1 MKPLKTRYQKIKDLL
16 FDWSIDRVAKLI
28 AFLVILAL
36 ALWIVFCFKFWS
48 NFRDQRRELTR
59 SIEAMPPL
67 EKEKFSYDLMA
78 AMFNAS
84 QTNWTMTVT
93 ITPRTNQ

>member
-1 MKPLKTRYQKIKDLL
+1 MRLKRL
-16 FDWSIDRVAKLI
+16 FDVDVVIKIIAWFVVIGFAMWI
-28 AFLVILAL
+28 AFCI
-36 ALWIVFCFKFWS
+36 KFWTD
-48 NFRDQRRELTR
+48 FRQQRTDLSR
-59 SIEAMPPL
+59 SIAAMTPL
-67 EKEKFSYDLMA
+67 EKEKFSYDLMS

>member
-1 MKPLKTRYQKIKDLL
+1 MKLSKIRFHRI
-16 FDWSIDRVAKLI
+16 FDVVNVMKII
-28 AFLVILAL
+28 ALLVIIAL

-59 SIEAMPPL
+59 SIEAMSPL